1 MTAEIDWSLLGPP
14 LVAGLLIVIT
24 HVAFGR
30 EVLKR
35 GIIFIDLTIA
45 QVAALGV
52 IVAGA
57 LRLAEAVWGVQA
69 IAVTAAL
76 LVAALLS
83 WTERRWPRLQEAFIG
98 SLYVISASV
107 ALILLANDPHG
118 AESFNKLLS
127 GQLLWVTYEQTLP
140 IALLY
145 AGILVAWW
153 LWGHRKQSLF
163 YFLFA
168 LLVTASVQL
177 VGVLLVFATLI
188 LPALGI
194 SRTNRSSALL
204 AGYGVGT
211 ISYISGLWVS
221 FAFDMPA
228 GPLVVCLLAIFS
240 LVAFVVFGPSKVN
253 EAGLS

>member
-1 MTAEIDWSLLGPP
+1 MTVELDWSLLGPP
-14 LVAGLLIVIT
+14 LVAGFLIVVT

-57 LRLAEAVWGVQA
+57 LQLGDAAWGVQTL
-69 IAVTAAL
+69 AVSAAL
-76 LVAALLS
+76 VVAALLS
-83 WTERRWPRLQEAFIG
+83 WTERRWPHLQEAFIG

-107 ALILLANDPHG
+107 ALLLLANDPHG
-118 AESFNKLLS
+118 AEAFNKLLS
-127 GQLLWVTYEQTLP
+127 GQLLWVTYKQIIP
-140 IALLY
+140 VSLLY
-145 AGILVAWW
+145 AGILIAWW
-153 LWGHRKQSLF
+153 LWGDRLKSLF

-177 VGVLLVFATLI
+177 VGVFLVFATLI

-194 SRTNRSSALL
+194 CRTSRGSALFV
-204 AGYGVGT
+204 GYGVGA
-211 ISYISGLWVS
+211 ISYVAGLWLS
-221 FAFDMPA
+221 FAFDIPA
-228 GPLVVCLLAIFS
+228 GPMVVCLLAVFS
-240 LVAFVVFGPSKVN
+240 VVVFFVFTPS
-253 EAGLS
+253 ESGDSALP